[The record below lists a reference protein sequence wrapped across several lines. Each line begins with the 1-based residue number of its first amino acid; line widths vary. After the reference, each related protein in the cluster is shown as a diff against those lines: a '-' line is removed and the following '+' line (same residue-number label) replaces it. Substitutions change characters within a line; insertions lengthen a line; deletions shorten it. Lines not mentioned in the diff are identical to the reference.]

1 MKKYLERVGD
11 METPIIEVRDLWFE
25 YPGRVV
31 ALRGINLKIHR
42 GEFLGIIGHNGS
54 GKTTLVKHFNGL
66 LKPTKGLVL
75 VDGIDTRKLSV
86 AQLSRKV
93 GYVFQNPDHQIFAP
107 TILEEVG
114 FGLKNSGV
122 PESEIIE
129 RVKEALQI
137 VDLNKP
143 LDASPHFLSVGEKH
157 RLAIA
162 SVLVTRPEVIIL
174 DEPTTGLDFKHC
186 IQLMSIVKKLNER
199 GHTIILVTH
208 DMYLIAEFT
217 RRVIV
222 LREGRIVA
230 DGSTKSI
237 MSNIE
242 LLEENFLY
250 PPQVTLLAR
259 AISKYG
265 IPPNIVTTE
274 EFVTSYGNLLSRL
287 STENPN
293 SL

>member
-1 MKKYLERVGD
+1 